1 LNFTQNLQAL
11 LLAAATGLYYHVW
24 HIGLDHIAIM
34 VKVEERERPSCSG
47 DTAGRTR
54 RPRVVGFE
62 EAKDGRM
69 EGGSNARTASQ
80 VGRALPTAVIQL
92 VSLRLQDPI
101 PPPQLLEV
109 YIVVSPTT

>member
-1 LNFTQNLQAL
+1 M
-11 LLAAATGLYYHVW
+11 LAAATGLYNHVW

-34 VKVEERERPSCSG
+34 VKVEEGERPSRGG

-62 EAKDGRM
+62 EAKDSRM
-69 EGGSNARTASQ
+69 EGSSNARAASQ

-92 VSLRLQDPI
+92 VSLRLQDPVS
-101 PPPQLLEV
+101 PPQLLEID
-109 YIVVSPTT
+109 IVVSSTT